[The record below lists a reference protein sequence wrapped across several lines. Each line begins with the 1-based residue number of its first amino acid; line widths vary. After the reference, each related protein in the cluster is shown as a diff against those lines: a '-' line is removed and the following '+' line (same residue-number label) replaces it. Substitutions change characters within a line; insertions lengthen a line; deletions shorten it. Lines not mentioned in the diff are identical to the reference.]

1 MASAAFKY
9 VPQPAATT
17 FALPSVWLLF
27 YTLPATTAVKVP
39 LFLDPSP
46 SFVVAGERW
55 EVLHRQLFT
64 SLWVIN

>member
-46 SFVVAGERW
+46 SFVVAGER
-55 EVLHRQLFT
+55 
-64 SLWVIN
+64 